1 MDDHSRYLLPSNLR
15 PSMINTMKA
24 FLSVGEEVDE
34 AASEGA
40 LHDVFTWESWD
51 PETIG
56 SIDSSPSQWL
66 LGDIIPAIE
75 PFLLPED
82 FCMKC
87 ATACLTCE
95 KYSPCFGDV
104 LRNCDISSVRRTFD
118 YFIYCLTEKDLIEER
133 TCMEFKLLAE
143 YAGGLCFQH
152 YFRCG
157 NCSPLSFAMRCE
169 NSFLNFVKLLKA
181 SSMDIYEVVQYE
193 ISVSNNEWTEDTLL
207 TLLAV
212 QFVPYTKPENR
223 ESCKSCSWRLTR
235 LDLAWDIPMQIR
247 ILRVKRRMDPFSPP
261 DKEEI
266 RFLAAWDTV
275 VKDYASGLC
284 FRCGVKRHK
293 KKWPFLAGMLVEGQ
307 TAIEPYVWP

>member
-1 MDDHSRYLLPSNLR
+1 
-15 PSMINTMKA
+15 MINTMKA

-40 LHDVFTWESWD
+40 LRDVFTRESWD
-51 PETIG
+51 PETIRG

-82 FCMKC
+82 FWTKC
-87 ATACLTCE
+87 ATACLNCE
-95 KYSPCFGDV
+95 NYIPCFGDV
-104 LRNCDISSVRRTFD
+104 LRNCDISSVRWTFD

-133 TCMEFKLLAE
+133 TCMEFKLFAE

-157 NCSPLSFAMRCE
+157 KCSPLSLAMRCE
-169 NSFLNFVKLLKA
+169 QSFLNFVKLLKA

-212 QFVPYTKPENR
+212 QFVP
-223 ESCKSCSWRLTR
+223 
-235 LDLAWDIPMQIR
+235 
-247 ILRVKRRMDPFSPP
+247 
-261 DKEEI
+261 
-266 RFLAAWDTV
+266 
-275 VKDYASGLC
+275 
-284 FRCGVKRHK
+284 
-293 KKWPFLAGMLVEGQ
+293 
-307 TAIEPYVWP
+307 